1 MRGKVA
7 FSIEFCFTLDFLKL
21 KPETKF
27 LCVPTLAKKR
37 GVESDFKNEENVT
50 QNIAY
55 EIQPVFLPLYLSMGC
70 YQLYSCNQNHFL

>member
-1 MRGKVA
+1 M
-7 FSIEFCFTLDFLKL
+7 

-27 LCVPTLAKKR
+27 LCVPPLAEKW
-37 GVESDFKNEENVT
+37 GVESDFKNKENAT

-70 YQLYSCNQNHFL
+70 YQFIFMQSKSVSLIQHKYLIKFPES